1 MSANQMDIY
10 DVYTVLNQIHQATTG
25 TGTFGN
31 VMPVMINPANFVSV
45 ANTMFQN
52 GPDVVY
58 NALMNVITRT
68 IFSARPYSRQFKGL
82 IVDTNKWGAITRKIQ
97 FGDTDAVQDSAFSG
111 LPANGQSVDHY
122 IINRGDVVE
131 TRYYGSAEYQDV
143 VTTTRDQLY
152 TAFRSAEE
160 LGSFLA
166 AKTTEVNNKW
176 VQWTEDLVRGLV
188 VNAIAAKDQ
197 YYDPNHPGAQHCLHL
212 LTEYNTA
219 TGATPAL
226 TLQDVMKP
234 ANAKP
239 FWEFVRARIR
249 SLQRDFTNRNVLH
262 YENISGHKVIR
273 HTPYNKQKVY
283 LSAVYMDLMETSTLT
298 EAFNNDYLKYAD
310 YEGVAY
316 WQDPYWPN
324 SYRVY
329 EYTYLDPSTGQYGV
343 GDSSEGELMSD
354 VILGLVFDEDFM
366 SVNIQDTIVQ
376 NTPMNARGLYFD
388 TWLTAN
394 ARYLQ
399 DFTEKCT
406 LLKLD

>member
-1 MSANQMDIY
+1 MSVNQMDIY
-10 DVYTVLNQIHQATTG
+10 DVYTVLNQIHEATTG
-25 TGTFGN
+25 TGMSGGAT
-31 VMPVMINPANFVSV
+31 PEMINPANFVSV

-197 YYDPNHPGAQHCLHL
+197 YYDLNHPEAQHCLHL

-324 SYRVY
+324 TYRVY
-329 EYTYLDPSTGQYGV
+329 EYTYLDPGTGQYGV